1 MLKISRMDNQMMKGF
16 FILLAFILAII
27 SFGCSQDE
35 SSGEP
40 QEKSIN
46 LASQNIVGDAST
58 GKRLYIYCQACH
70 TLKSG
75 GAHKVGPNLFGFI
88 NSVAAKKDGFVF
100 SEALIQSELVWT
112 DDILEQWI
120 ISPSKLVPGNNMVF
134 AGINDP
140 QQRADLI
147 AYLHEAT
154 KE

>member
-1 MLKISRMDNQMMKGF
+1 MRGF
-16 FILLAFILAII
+16 FILLAFILVIF

-46 LASQNIVGDAST
+46 LASQNIIGDAST

-88 NSVAAKKDGFVF
+88 NSAAAEKDGFVF

-112 DDILEQWI
+112 DDVLDQWM

-147 AYLHEAT
+147 AYLNEAT